1 MSTNETDQAGLYKST
16 WIREGRIVVVDLIGI
31 YDERLVEKVN
41 AHMCQL
47 IEKGQAPVHIILDA
61 SRLTGYPR
69 NIRVLKKASEPTANH
84 PDLGWLLL
92 VGFDNPVVKFF
103 STVLVQMFKLRFK
116 QVGTVK
122 EAVDTIERV
131 DLSLKKIS

>member
-1 MSTNETDQAGLYKST
+1 MSTDQAGLYKSS
-16 WIREGRIVVVDLIGI
+16 WLREDRIAYVELIGI
-31 YDERLVEKVN
+31 YDERLVEEVN
-41 AHMCQL
+41 TYMCKEL
-47 IEKGQAPVHIILDA
+47 LEKGQAPVHIILDA
-61 SRLTGYPR
+61 SQLTGYPR
-69 NIRVLKKASEPTANH
+69 NIRVLKKASETTASH

-116 QVGTVK
+116 QVGTVE
-122 EAVDTIERV
+122 EAVTTIERV